1 MDVDGRDLLALELPG
16 RKQLTAVR
24 IGRVGDRLQ
33 AALDEIDAIDPVQ
46 IAVADMPAAF
56 AARRSGRDDLEI
68 LVLDA
73 ALGIDGVDQV
83 LEVLVRRPVGAV
95 FGPVIVLD
103 FPESN
108 DVGRAEVVNDLVRQL
123 VILLGLR
130 PRPRR

>member
-1 MDVDGRDLLALELPG
+1 MVVICWPWNSQVVQ
-16 RKQLTAVR
+16 QLTAVR

-103 FPESN
+103 FR
-108 DVGRAEVVNDLVRQL
+108 RAMTSGE
-123 VILLGLR
+123 
-130 PRPRR
+130 PRL